1 MSPMW
6 RCRAVLPRVKEAGC
20 GLTRGFH
27 RSIYRPK
34 AVHRGLIP
42 PMPDVDWIVE
52 PGLIDYA
59 EAVARMESHAEAI
72 RTAGAN
78 ERIWLVEHP
87 PVYTAGT
94 SAKPSDLVDPGRFP
108 VFRSGRGG
116 QYTYHGRDSGW
127 AISCFIWTRGGGT
140 CATL

>member
-1 MSPMW
+1 
-6 RCRAVLPRVKEAGC
+6 
-20 GLTRGFH
+20 
-27 RSIYRPK
+27 
-34 AVHRGLIP
+34 
-42 PMPDVDWIVE
+42 MPDVDWIVE

-59 EAVARMESHAEAI
+59 EAVARMEGHAEAI

-116 QYTYHGRDSGW
+116 QYTYHGPGQRVGSEEHTSELQSPMR
-127 AISCFIWTRGGGT
+127 ISDARIC
-140 CATL
+140 L

>member
-6 RCRAVLPRVKEAGC
+6 RCRAVLPRVKEGRC

-27 RSIYRPK
+27 RSIYCPK

-59 EAVARMESHAEAI
+59 EAVARMEGHAEAI

-78 ERIWLVEHP
+78 ERI
-87 PVYTAGT
+87 
-94 SAKPSDLVDPGRFP
+94 
-108 VFRSGRGG
+108 RSEERRVGKECVSTCSSRRSP
-116 QYTYHGRDSGW
+116 YH
-127 AISCFIWTRGGGT
+127 
-140 CATL
+140 